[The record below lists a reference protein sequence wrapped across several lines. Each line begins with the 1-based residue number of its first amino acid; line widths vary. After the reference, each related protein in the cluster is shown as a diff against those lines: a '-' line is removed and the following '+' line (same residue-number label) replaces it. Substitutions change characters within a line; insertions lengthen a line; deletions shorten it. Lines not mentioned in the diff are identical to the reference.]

1 MFARMATFEGV
12 DPEAADQTLDEV
24 RDRVE
29 PLMRG
34 LAGYQG
40 YLDFMDRSSG
50 KAVTIAFFDTE
61 QNLNAAEPTF
71 DEEMPRQLG
80 DLIGPWAG
88 RRTAVERFEVVADER
103 TVVSPARS

>member
-12 DPEAADQTLDEV
+12 DADTAGRTLNEV
-24 RDRVE
+24 RERVE

-40 YLDFMDRSSG
+40 YVDLMDRSSG
-50 KAVTIAFFDTE
+50 KAVTIAFFDSE
-61 QNLNAAEPTF
+61 ENLNAAEPTF

-88 RRTAVERFEVVADER
+88 RRTGVERFEVVVDER
-103 TVVSPARS
+103 G

>member
-12 DPEAADQTLDEV
+12 DPDAAARTLEEV
-24 RDRVE
+24 RERVE

-34 LAGYQG
+34 LDGYRG
-40 YLDFMDRSSG
+40 YLDLMDRARG
-50 KAVTIAFFDTE
+50 KAVTLVFFDSE
-61 QNLNAAEPTF
+61 ENVAAAEPTF

-88 RRTAVERFEVVADER
+88 RRTSVERFEVVVDER
-103 TVVSPARS
+103 

>member
-12 DPEAADQTLDEV
+12 DPKEADRTLGEV
-24 RDRVE
+24 RERVE

-61 QNLNAAEPTF
+61 QTAAEPTF
-71 DEEMPRQLG
+71 DEEMPKQLG
-80 DLIGPWAG
+80 DLMGQWAG
-88 RRTAVERFEVVADER
+88 RRTAVERFEVVTDER
-103 TVVSPARS
+103 KGG

>member
-12 DPEAADQTLDEV
+12 DAEEADRTLDQV
-24 RDRVE
+24 RQRAE

-40 YLDFMDRSSG
+40 YVDLMDRSTG

-61 QNLNAAEPTF
+61 ENLNAAEPTF
-71 DEEMPRQLG
+71 DEEMPKQLG

-88 RRTAVERFEVVADER
+88 RRTAVERYEVMVDER
-103 TVVSPARS
+103 

>member
-12 DPEAADQTLDEV
+12 DAEAAGRTLDQV
-24 RDRVE
+24 RERVE

-40 YLDFMDRSSG
+40 YVDLMDRSSG

-61 QNLNAAEPTF
+61 ENLNAAEPTF
-71 DEEMPRQLG
+71 DEEMPKQLG

-88 RRTAVERFEVVADER
+88 RRTAVERYEVVVDER
-103 TVVSPARS
+103 